1 MIPTLARAV
10 GGFYLM
16 GGIFMLRALGVSGFL
31 DLALAAIEGRGGR
44 RIMVRATLLSLGG
57 VLTAA
62 SGLALL
68 LLHDLAIPLM
78 LANVVL
84 QVLWLA
90 VAALWFPPEDDED
103 RRGRLSTM
111 RAAAL
116 FAGMTLLV
124 LWLERSGRLA
134 FGATEL
140 SSAALA
146 AGGGGIFLWQVHAL
160 FRQAQGLGQGL
171 SAVSGADDAASDE
184 IITCYLPARLHLE
197 PRFFTPAI
205 WDADSGQPLDPE
217 EVDLPPDVQ
226 RRIIALGLEA
236 GRIFDAEQ
244 PGGSR
249 IGDQAARAPLE
260 AEAQAIAEQLFQLVG
275 EENVTWR
282 VPEDETEWR
291 ALTI

>member
-1 MIPTLARAV
+1 MIPALARAV

-31 DLALAAIEGRGGR
+31 DLALAAIERRGGR
-44 RIMVRATLLSLGG
+44 RLMVRSTLLSLGG

-78 LANVVL
+78 LANVVM
-84 QVLWLA
+84 QVLWLV
-90 VAALWFPPEDDED
+90 VATLWFPPEDDED

-134 FGATEL
+134 FAATEL
-140 SSAALA
+140 STVVLA
-146 AGGGGIFLWQVHAL
+146 MGGGGIFLWQVYAL
-160 FRQAQGLGQGL
+160 FRQGQGL
-171 SAVSGADDAASDE
+171 SAVSGTDDAASEE

-197 PRFFTPAI
+197 PRYFTPAI

-217 EVDLPPDVQ
+217 EVDLPPDLQ
-226 RRIIALGLEA
+226 RRIIAFGLEA

-249 IGDQAARAPLE
+249 IGDQAARALLE